1 MRPYIR
7 LLSDDLIDRII
18 DEAIA
23 ILCQV
28 GVTIE
33 NQSLLDFLAAHSL
46 SIDPSKSKVFFN
58 RQVIE
63 TAIKATPSSF
73 KLYDRTGAMTHH
85 FADKNVHFTP
95 GSSAL
100 YFLDPDTAR
109 TRKPTTVDYIN
120 YTKVIQ
126 QLESIAAQS
135 TAFIPSDVSE
145 KISDS
150 YRLFLS
156 LLFCTKPVVTGA
168 FTIES
173 FDVMKNFQLAVRG
186 SETALKDKPLTIFSC
201 CPTSPLKWSKATSQN
216 LVDCAINSIPVEIIA
231 MPLAGFIA
239 PVTLTGTLIQHTAET
254 LSGIVIA
261 QLTNPGTPLLYGGSP
276 AIFDVRHQTTPM
288 GAIETMMI
296 DCAYHE
302 IGNHLGLPTQAYIGL
317 SDAKMVDTQAGIE
330 SGMGALMGGLAGI
343 NSISGPGMMDFE
355 NCFSLAKLVID
366 HEICRMV
373 YRLLEGISPKEDFSS
388 IPIMHELTDAQQL
401 LTSEHTVRY
410 LRSEHLFPNQIIT
423 RSNRARWEADGCKP
437 TVKLADSRVVSLI
450 NKYNSSLPAKD
461 TYTELFKIMQTEAS
475 RYGQNTLPISL
486 NTLEK
491 LI

>member
-1 MRPYIR
+1 MRPSIK

-18 DEAIA
+18 DEAITV
-23 ILCQV
+23 LCQV

-33 NQSLLDFLAAHSL
+33 NQSLLDFLSAHSL
-46 SIDPSKSKVFFN
+46 SIDHPKSKVFFN
-58 RQVIE
+58 RRVIE
-63 TAIKATPSSF
+63 TAIKQTPSSF
-73 KLYDRTGAMTHH
+73 KLYDRTGVMTHH

-100 YFLDPDTAR
+100 YFLDSETVR
-109 TRKPTTVDYIN
+109 TRRPNTVDYIN
-120 YTKVIQ
+120 YTKIIQ
-126 QLESIAAQS
+126 QLEAIAAQS

-173 FDVMKNFQLAVRG
+173 FEVMKNFQITVRG
-186 SETALKDKPLTIFSC
+186 SEAALRDKPLTIFSC
-201 CPTSPLKWSKATSQN
+201 CPTSPLKWSKITSQN
-216 LVDCAINSIPVEIIA
+216 LVDCARNSIPVEIIA

-276 AIFDVRHQTTPM
+276 AIFDVRYQTTPM

-302 IGNHLGLPTQAYIGL
+302 IAKRLGFPTQAYIGL
-317 SDAKMVDTQAGIE
+317 SDAKIVDAQAGLE
-330 SGMGALMGGLAGI
+330 SGMGTLMGGLAGI

-373 YRLLEGISPKEDFSS
+373 YRLVEGISPKEDFSAV
-388 IPIMHELTDAQQL
+388 PIMHELTDAQQL

-410 LRSEHLFPNQIIT
+410 LRSEHFFPNQIIT
-423 RSNRARWEADGCKP
+423 RCNRARWETEGCKP
-437 TVKLADSRVVSLI
+437 TVKLADSRVVNLI
-450 NKYNSSLPAKD
+450 NKYNSSLPTKD
-461 TYTELFKIMQTEAS
+461 IYTALFELMQAEGR
-475 RYGQNTLPISL
+475 RYGQSTLPISL

-491 LI
+491 LV